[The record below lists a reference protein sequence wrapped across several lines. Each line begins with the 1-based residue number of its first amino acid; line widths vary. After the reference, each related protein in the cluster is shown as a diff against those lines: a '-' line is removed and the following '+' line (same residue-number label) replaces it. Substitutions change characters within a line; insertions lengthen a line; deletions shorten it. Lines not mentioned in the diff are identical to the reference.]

1 MIFNCEDIHK
11 IRVDTAARR
20 AKMTKEE
27 AKRDLEES
35 AEDGRRAI
43 EEIRR
48 KTKTQA
54 RNFAHFCS
62 FRDFARISAQNL
74 NFPKTL

>member
-1 MIFNCEDIHK
+1 MIFDCEDIHK
-11 IRVDTAARR
+11 IRVETAARR

-35 AEDGRRAI
+35 AGKARRAI

-48 KTKTQA
+48 KNALKA
-54 RNFAHFCS
+54 G
-62 FRDFARISAQNL
+62 
-74 NFPKTL
+74 